1 MKVHVTCPIHRDWV
15 WSSNIEVRLPEV
27 RSWYVK
33 QMWTQ
38 LPEIVINTSYVCL
51 LSGYHRTVA
60 AIGWRPNSLVVGSWE
75 IKLSLYV
82 CCVRGVTRQWRIT
95 TICSGGDTTRLP
107 VIELIITNNSNN
119 FICIAV
125 YTKALYRF
133 TIKKRK

>member
-38 LPEIVINTSYVCL
+38 LPEIMINTSYVCL

-75 IKLSLYV
+75 SSNYHCMYV
-82 CCVRGVTRQWRIT
+82 VWGGHQTVMDNDDLLWWWHNQTSSNWVHIHLTIIIT
-95 TICSGGDTTRLP
+95 ITLP
-107 VIELIITNNSNN
+107 VI
-119 FICIAV
+119 
-125 YTKALYRF
+125 KF
-133 TIKKRK
+133 TSWPD

>member
-38 LPEIVINTSYVCL
+38 LPEIMINTSYVCL

-60 AIGWRPNSLVVGSWE
+60 AIGWWPNSLVVGSWE
-75 IKLSLYV
+75 SSNYHCMYV
-82 CCVRGVTRQWRIT
+82 VW
-95 TICSGGDTTRLP
+95 GGSSDSDGSRRSVLVVTTRLP

-125 YTKALYRF
+125 YTKALYRI